1 MSHQHTDAQN
11 EGRSYNSRKHERLL
25 GLKSIK
31 EDEHMHS
38 QKKSEIRRDLTE
50 TRCALATPTCL
61 QHPERLA
68 EARSALISSAPPL
81 GSHHHDQ
88 CGQYRAHDHENADDL
103 PSLFFMTRHCC
114 RPPGAS
120 HQPQQGRYT
129 ENGKRSKPAHHGEHL
144 FVPTRHR
151 APPTLPCRPVGKVGL
166 FHRKPS
172 SGWNRGTEA

>member
-1 MSHQHTDAQN
+1 
-11 EGRSYNSRKHERLL
+11 
-25 GLKSIK
+25 
-31 EDEHMHS
+31 MHS

-68 EARSALISSAPPL
+68 EARSAMISSAPPL
-81 GSHHHDQ
+81 ESHHHDQ

-114 RPPGAS
+114 RPPRAS
-120 HQPQQGRYT
+120 HQPQQGRDA
-129 ENGKRSKPAHHGEHL
+129 ENGKGGKPAHHGEHL

-151 APPTLPCRPVGKVGL
+151 APPRVPAAQSARQAFFTANRVVDGTGALRPK
-166 FHRKPS
+166 FDQDS
-172 SGWNRGTEA
+172 DTEQNSDRDVFWPLSR